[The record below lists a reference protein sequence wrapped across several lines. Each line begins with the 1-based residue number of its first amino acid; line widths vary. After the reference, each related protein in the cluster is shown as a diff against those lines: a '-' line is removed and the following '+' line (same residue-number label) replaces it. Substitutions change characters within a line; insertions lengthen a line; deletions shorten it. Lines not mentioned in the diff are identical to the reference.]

1 MAAYAIV
8 KNGVVVNIVEASP
21 EFASEQGWVEC
32 PQYHDDGTVIEIGH
46 LHDGKF
52 SKPPSPPRDLEK
64 EWEFA
69 RMKRTALLTQSDV
82 NVLPDRWASMNTA
95 IQQAW
100 STYRQALRDIPKTYG
115 APTGD
120 PELIVWPTVPN

>member
-1 MAAYAIV
+1 MATYAIV
-8 KNGVVVNIVEASP
+8 KNGVVVNIAEASP

-32 PQYHDDGTVIEIGH
+32 PQYHDDGTVINIGH
-46 LHDGKF
+46 LYDGKF
-52 SKPPSPPRDLEK
+52 SKPPSPSRDLEK

-69 RMKRTALLTQSDV
+69 RVKRNTLLTQSDV

-95 IQQAW
+95 TQQAW
-100 STYRQALRDIPKTYG
+100 STYRQALRDIPETYG

-120 PELIVWPTVPN
+120 PMLIVWPKVPN